1 MIKRAAIAKGN
12 IVVQIAVPTNTS
24 VPTITGS
31 ATVGSTLNATT
42 GTWANNPTS
51 FTYQWKSAGV
61 NATGPGALTN
71 AYTPIAPADIGN
83 TLTVYVTARNAAG
96 SSAAAPSIATSAV
109 TAGVA
114 GMLNFSQA
122 SDSVLIG
129 AVFA

>member
-1 MIKRAAIAKGN
+1 MIKRAAIAQRN
-12 IVVQIAVPTNTS
+12 IVVQLAIPTNNS

-71 AYTPIAPADIGN
+71 AYTPIAADIGN
-83 TLTVYVTARNAAG
+83 TLTVSVVARNAAG
-96 SSAAAPSIATSAV
+96 SSVAALSTATSAV